1 MMKMK
6 VYEIGCK
13 DHGYDV
19 GRNEIKGWEV
29 WIAIPEGCN
38 MEMNGPS
45 NLECR
50 FVSQEEC
57 DTYGKDM
64 MRIVDCI
71 VHKDV
76 AS

>member
-1 MMKMK
+1 MK
-6 VYEIGCK
+6 VYELRTKDGCYT
-13 DHGYDV
+13 DG
-19 GRNEIKGWEV
+19 KGCEL